1 MDKSFIIDGSKIH
14 DITSFYK
21 EINRVFMSNE
31 DWKIASSL
39 DALND
44 LFYGGFGQI
53 KGSEKIQ
60 LFWSCFEQNKK
71 DLGLELT
78 KEFYQNK
85 LKLPSHFNIDFVQQ
99 KLDELEKGT
108 GQTYFEIILEIISEH
123 PNIELIPQ

>member
-1 MDKSFIIDGSKIH
+1 MDKRVIINGSNIH

-21 EINRVFMSNE
+21 EINHVFMSNE
-31 DWKIASSL
+31 DWEIAPSL
-39 DALND
+39 DALSD

-60 LFWSCFEQNKK
+60 LVWTCFEQNKK
-71 DLGLELT
+71 DLGMEAT

-85 LKLPSHFNIDFVQQ
+85 LKSRSHFNIDFAQR
-99 KLDELEKGT
+99 KLDELEKGI